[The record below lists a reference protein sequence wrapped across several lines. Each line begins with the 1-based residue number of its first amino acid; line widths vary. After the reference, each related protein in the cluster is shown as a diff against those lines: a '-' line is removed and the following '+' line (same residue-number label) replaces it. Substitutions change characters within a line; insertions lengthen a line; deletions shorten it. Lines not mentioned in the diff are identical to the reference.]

1 MNTLKFYPRKI
12 REEYIKNIQNSKEKI
27 SPEKYH
33 NRVLSISLIISVIF
47 SLAFYFLEINI
58 SYTLLVFIAMNLF
71 FFFKKSLD
79 ASARVKKM
87 EQIFPDVISLMASNL
102 RSGISVDRSFLLSAR
117 PEFAPLDEEILKAGK
132 EVATGKGIEISLM
145 DMAERIDSEKISKII
160 TLIVSGI
167 KAGGN
172 ISDLLEQT
180 SSNMKEKEFLEKK
193 AASNIVMYVVFIL
206 FAIGI
211 GAPLLFSLSSVLV
224 EIILK
229 LSSIIPDTSTA
240 QIDLPFTF
248 KSISLSPNFIIYF
261 AVIFL
266 VITDLIS
273 SLIIGMVNKGD
284 GKTGLKFFIPLTA
297 FSLTIFFTLRIILTK
312 FLTGAFSI
320 VG

>member
-1 MNTLKFYPRKI
+1 MNSLKFYPEKI
-12 REEYIKNIQNSKEKI
+12 RDEYIKNIVNSGEKI
-27 SPEKYH
+27 PPEKYH
-33 NRVLSISLIISVIF
+33 NRILLISLIISAF
-47 SLAFYFLEINI
+47 SSIIFYFLKIKI
-58 SYTLLVFIAMNLF
+58 FYSLLVFIGINLF

-79 ASARVKKM
+79 ASSRVKKM

-117 PEFAPLDEEILKAGK
+117 PEFAPLDQEILKAGK
-132 EVATGKGIEISLM
+132 EVATGQGIDVALK
-145 DMAERIDSEKISKII
+145 DMAKRIDSEKISKVIM
-160 TLIVSGI
+160 LIVSGI
-167 KAGGN
+167 KSGGN

-229 LSSIIPDTSTA
+229 LSSIVPDTSTA
-240 QIDLPFTF
+240 QVDLPFTF
-248 KSISLSPNFIIYF
+248 KGISLSANFIIYF
-261 AVIFL
+261 SVIFL
-266 VITDLIS
+266 IITDLIS
-273 SLIIGMVNKGD
+273 SLVIGVVNKGES
-284 GKTGLKFFIPLTA
+284 KTGLRFFIPLVA
-297 FSLTIFFTLRIILTK
+297 FSLTIFFILRIILTK
-312 FLTGAFSI
+312 FLAGAFSI

>member
-1 MNTLKFYPRKI
+1 MNLLKFYPKRIKDDYVRNI
-12 REEYIKNIQNSKEKI
+12 LNSGEEL

-33 NRVLSISLIISVIF
+33 NKVILISFIISTISTLVFYMLGISLAYSF
-47 SLAFYFLEINI
+47 
-58 SYTLLVFIAMNLF
+58 LVFIVINLF

-79 ASARVKKM
+79 ASSRIKKM

-102 RSGISVDRSFLLSAR
+102 RSGITVDRSFLLSSR
-117 PEFAPLDEEILKAGK
+117 PEFAPLDQEILKAGR
-132 EVATGKGIEISLM
+132 EIATGQGIDIALKN
-145 DMAERIDSEKISKII
+145 MAIRIDSEKISKVIM
-160 TLIVSGI
+160 LIVSGI

-180 SSNMKEKEFLEKK
+180 SSNMKEKEFLEKR
-193 AASNIVMYVVFIL
+193 AASNIIMYVVFIL
-206 FAIGI
+206 FAVGI

-224 EIILK
+224 EIVLK
-229 LSSIIPDTSTA
+229 LSSIIPDTGSA

-248 KSISLSPNFIIYF
+248 KSIALSPKFVIYF

-266 VITDLIS
+266 IITDLIS
-273 SLIIGMVNKGD
+273 SLIIGMVNKGE
-284 GKTGLKFFIPLTA
+284 GKTGLRFFIPLTA
-297 FSLTIFFTLRIILTK
+297 FSLTIFFILRIILTK